1 MDASKAILGQP
12 VILRT
17 SFGRLLN
24 SLAPWKGKKW
34 NRRLAYREFFRGLV
48 WIVRPRRDEI
58 AD

>member
-1 MDASKAILGQP
+1 MDALEAILGQP

-24 SLAPWKGKKW
+24 SLACKEW